1 MPRAE
6 IAGPAVSPTSFAGVV
21 GTASDGTVVGAP
33 RRWLRL
39 EGATLLVGSL
49 VVFSTTGQ
57 PWWLVPLTVL
67 VPDLLMVG
75 YFGGT
80 RLGARVYNL
89 AHSTSLPAAM
99 VGIGFWQSPQELANQ
114 WRIERRFEPQMSRT
128 QANALRE
135 RWHAAL
141 ERTKKWESPA

>member
-1 MPRAE
+1 M
-6 IAGPAVSPTSFAGVV
+6 VSSTSFAGVV
-21 GTASDGTVVGAP
+21 GAASAGTVVGAP

-39 EGATLLVGSL
+39 EAATLLVGSL
-49 VVFSTTGQ
+49 VGYSTTGQ
-57 PWWLVPLTVL
+57 PWWLVPLTVF

-99 VGIGFWQSPQELANQ
+99 VRARPAQPE
-114 WRIERRFEPQMSRT
+114 EKK
-128 QANALRE
+128 
-135 RWHAAL
+135 AAL
-141 ERTKKWESPA
+141 LRWYASAVRA

>member
-1 MPRAE
+1 MARS
-6 IAGPAVSPTSFAGVV
+6 AVSLTSFAGVV
-21 GTASDGTVVGAP
+21 DIASDGTVVGAP

-49 VVFSTTGQ
+49 VSFSTTGQ
-57 PWWLVPLTVL
+57 PWWLVPLTVF

-99 VGIGFWQSPQELANQ
+99 VGDRLLAEPAPCCGSRPDLARAHRCGSPGRLRPQVRRPLPTYSP
-114 WRIERRFEPQMSRT
+114 WPTRSER
-128 QANALRE
+128 
-135 RWHAAL
+135 
-141 ERTKKWESPA
+141 